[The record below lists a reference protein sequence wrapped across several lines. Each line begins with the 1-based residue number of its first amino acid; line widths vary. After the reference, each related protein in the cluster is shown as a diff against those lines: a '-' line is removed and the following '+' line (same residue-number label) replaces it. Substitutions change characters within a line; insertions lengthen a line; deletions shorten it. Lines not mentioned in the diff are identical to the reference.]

1 VFLAFYCFYGPYESF
16 GFLRFL
22 LPGIPGLLLAA
33 AFGMRALLAR
43 LPGTRL
49 APAIAVL
56 ALAAVLAV
64 ERRQT
69 RGIGVFE
76 TAEAQDLY
84 RRSCGWAATALPS
97 RSAVLAVYASGA
109 LEYYT
114 KLPYLRWDAIWPA
127 RWPALRAGLEARGWR
142 LYAILYPEEE
152 KGFAEH
158 VPGAWRKVGAIREVG
173 LWELP
178 PLEPRISAR
187 E

>member
-1 VFLAFYCFYGPYESF
+1 
-16 GFLRFL
+16 
-22 LPGIPGLLLAA
+22 
-33 AFGMRALLAR
+33 
-43 LPGTRL
+43 
-49 APAIAVL
+49 
-56 ALAAVLAV
+56 
-64 ERRQT
+64 
-69 RGIGVFE
+69 
-76 TAEAQDLY
+76 
-84 RRSCGWAATALPS
+84 
-97 RSAVLAVYASGA
+97 VLAVYASGA